1 MPKTVIMQ
9 LGQAKNPTGAMRS
22 GVSLDGETLAGESS
36 PHAAAG
42 KLSAAAAASVIGG
55 IFPGHTA
62 SRK

>member
-36 PHAAAG
+36 PHAAG
-42 KLSAAAAASVIGG
+42 KLSAAAASVIGG